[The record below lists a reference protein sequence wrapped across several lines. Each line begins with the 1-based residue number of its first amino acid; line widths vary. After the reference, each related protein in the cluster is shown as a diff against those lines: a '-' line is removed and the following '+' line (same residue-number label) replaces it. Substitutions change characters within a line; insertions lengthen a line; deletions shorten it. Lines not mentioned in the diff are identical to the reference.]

1 MCAGVHK
8 CAGGVPRCVWVCIG
22 VQWVGAGVGGSV
34 RVCTGVR
41 VCARVYVDLHGGTHA
56 WVG

>member
-41 VCARVYVDLHGGTHA
+41 GCVQVC
-56 WVG
+56 VGVKGSV

>member
-1 MCAGVHK
+1 M
-8 CAGGVPRCVWVCIG
+8 CIG